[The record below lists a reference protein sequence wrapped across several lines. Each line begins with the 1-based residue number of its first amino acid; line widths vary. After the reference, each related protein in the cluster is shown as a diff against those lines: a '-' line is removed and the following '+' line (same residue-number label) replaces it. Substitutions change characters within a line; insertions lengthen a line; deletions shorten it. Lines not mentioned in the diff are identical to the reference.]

1 MNTKKT
7 VFSKLFGKKSLSKT
21 ELKNLKI
28 DLSLV
33 DDIDSNFNYLQQSY
47 SEALYGPDLFSD
59 WTDRLNDFN
68 NEMSI
73 EVDNFMINGSAR
85 GFEEA
90 SQEMRLWIADLE
102 VKAEELGITPND
114 LISNYEEIKDILN
127 NADSVD
133 SDFRSSYQELRREA
147 NERFGLADFG

>member
-1 MNTKKT
+1 
-7 VFSKLFGKKSLSKT
+7 
-21 ELKNLKI
+21 
-28 DLSLV
+28 
-33 DDIDSNFNYLQQSY
+33 
-47 SEALYGPDLFSD
+47 
-59 WTDRLNDFN
+59 
-68 NEMSI
+68 
-73 EVDNFMINGSAR
+73 
-85 GFEEA
+85 
-90 SQEMRLWIADLE
+90 MRLWIAELE